1 MHELITP
8 RFQIINLNY
17 GLRDAQERKLR
28 QAVRAQNGELD
39 VHVHPYYEDTEQ
51 REDYPY
57 PASSEYIQD
66 RDEFIRSAVIA
77 EKPLIIFQDSPG
89 ELESKTAGIQSGILY
104 LVTGAY
110 SNHLEFLAS
119 HLVGDILERVGVTH
133 IAVGGRI
140 LMYADDPKSL
150 LELAQLRELG
160 RSKPHAVEWL
170 NRNRLPY
177 GCPMW
182 AAMGFLK
189 RGFDV
194 SFSPLI
200 SPAVLNHD

>member
-17 GLRDAQERKLR
+17 GLRDEQERELR
-28 QAVRAQNGELD
+28 QAVGDQNGELD
-39 VHVHPYYEDTEQ
+39 IHVHPYYEDIVQ

-57 PASSEYIQD
+57 PASSKYIED
-66 RDEFIRSAVIA
+66 RDEFIRSAVITG
-77 EKPLIIFQDSPG
+77 KPLIIFQDSPG
-89 ELESKTAGIQSGILY
+89 ELEVKTADIQSGRLY
-104 LVTGAY
+104 LVAGAY

-119 HLVGDILERVGVTH
+119 HPIADILERVGVTH
-133 IAVGGRI
+133 IIMGGRI
-140 LMYADDPKSL
+140 LMYADDSQSL
-150 LELAQLRELG
+150 MELAILRELG
-160 RSKPHAVEWL
+160 EGKPHAMEWL
-170 NRNRLPY
+170 NKSRLPY

-182 AAMGFLK
+182 VATGFLK

-194 SFSPLI
+194 SFSSII

>member
-1 MHELITP
+1 MPEYIPP
-8 RFQIINLNY
+8 RFRVINLNN
-17 GLRDAQERKLR
+17 GLRSEQERDLR
-28 QAVRAQNGELD
+28 RAIEAQNGFLD
-39 VHVHPYYEDTEQ
+39 ILIHPYYEDTIHG
-51 REDYPY
+51 EDYPY
-57 PASSEYIQD
+57 PASPEYIRQ
-66 RDEFIRSAVIA
+66 RDEFIKSTITAQ
-77 EKPLIIFQDSPG
+77 KPLVIFQDTQG
-89 ELESKTAGIQSGILY
+89 ELEAKTRDIQSGILY
-104 LVTGAY
+104 LVAGAY

-140 LMYADDPKSL
+140 LMYADDSKSL
-150 LELAQLRELG
+150 LELAQLRKLG
-160 RSKPHAVEWL
+160 KSKLHAVEWL

-182 AAMGFLK
+182 TATGFLK

-200 SPAVLNHD
+200 SPAVPNHD